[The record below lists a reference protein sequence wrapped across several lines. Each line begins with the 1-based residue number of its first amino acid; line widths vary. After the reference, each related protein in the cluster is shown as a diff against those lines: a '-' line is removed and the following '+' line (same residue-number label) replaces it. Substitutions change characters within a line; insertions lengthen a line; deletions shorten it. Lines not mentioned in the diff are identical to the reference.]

1 MFLNKIFIL
10 ILITFLVGCGFQ
22 PLYSVSDDFLQ
33 QTAEIEIEPIA
44 GEGGYYSDLYLR
56 NKLNPK
62 QIFADKKY
70 RLKVVLQEPV
80 YTNQNIRSDNFAS
93 LVNMS
98 VRASYKLTNI
108 KNNQVLIDS
117 FVSTSGLFNIISEP
131 YSTVVAQEKLYQN
144 LIQTLSDDI
153 AQHILSYFKGMTSE
167 SKTISD

>member
-1 MFLNKIFIL
+1 MLLKKIFTFIL
-10 ILITFLVGCGFQ
+10 ILFLVGCGFR

-33 QTAEIEIEPIA
+33 QTAGIEIEPIG

-62 QIFADKKY
+62 QIEVDKKY
-70 RLKVVLQEPV
+70 RLKVILKEPV

-93 LVNMS
+93 LVNMF
-98 VRASYKLTNI
+98 VQADYQLTDI
-108 KNNQVLIDS
+108 KSNQVLINS

-131 YSTVVAQEKLYQN
+131 YATIVAQEKLYLN

-153 AQHILSYFKGMTSE
+153 AQHILSYFKGIARE
-167 SKTISD
+167 SKTVSD